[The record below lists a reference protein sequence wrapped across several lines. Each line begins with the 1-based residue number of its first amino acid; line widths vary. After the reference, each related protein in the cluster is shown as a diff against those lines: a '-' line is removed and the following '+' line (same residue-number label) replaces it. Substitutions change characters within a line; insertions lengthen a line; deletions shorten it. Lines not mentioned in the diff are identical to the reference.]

1 MKKSLSTLIL
11 SFLLF
16 GSATLNQSKGMEVRS
31 LLDNDIANTVSG
43 EIIRTKRAGESVD
56 KEVSN
61 DVKVQQRENADGT
74 HDIRF
79 VAGISSSDLSKAV
92 FNVTISNGSKTA
104 SKSYDVTRAYTHI
117 MVKENTLSAADVFG
131 EGYDYLV
138 AYAITGIPKTA
149 IEYTYSVNVTIND
162 DESILGSSDTRTVVL
177 KEIVDLDNGGGS
189 DAPVQKVDL
198 SDNIISYNSSTTVS
212 IDETVSHDGIQSM
225 KVKGTNYDVNAYT
238 QAAYRFSTPISGNDL
253 NISFYVKLDGD
264 NIYSNRI
271 TFRVY
276 TTSKSSVDPQIYL
289 HNTEHDKGV
298 TVERV
303 DNDWYKVS
311 IDCNELEYNSKT
323 LPEDSEIEYVRFTF
337 EPADKKEETKV
348 IEPVIWIDELTYG
361 YGENNEGGPT
371 VPSTPEVSKEDLSD
385 KISHSSNTTIS
396 LDTEVNHDGVQ
407 SAKITGTPATSREDY
422 SLAFYYGS
430 ATLTAE
436 TKIRFYAKLGD
447 NIYSSRIAFRIMTN
461 EGAKVTN
468 NISLNK
474 TNPVSGVTCTPDVD
488 GWVLV
493 EVSVAEYKDIN
504 DSTLTA
510 VGGTLDYLR
519 FGIIATDRSDET
531 PTIVPIAWID
541 ELTIA

>member
-43 EIIRTKRAGESVD
+43 EIIRTKRADESVN

-198 SDNIISYNSSTTVS
+198 SDNIIPYNSSTTVS
-212 IDETVSHDGIQSM
+212 LDETVSHDGVKSM
-225 KVKGTNYDVNAYT
+225 KIKGVNYNLNAYT
-238 QAAYRFSTPISGNDL
+238 QAAYRFSTPINGDDL
-253 NISFYVKLDGD
+253 NISFYVKLDGA

-271 TFRVY
+271 AFRVATTTGY
-276 TTSKSSVDPQIYL
+276 TVDPQIYL
-289 HNTEHDKGV
+289 NNTEH
-298 TVERV
+298 
-303 DNDWYKVS
+303 
-311 IDCNELEYNSKT
+311 
-323 LPEDSEIEYVRFTF
+323 
-337 EPADKKEETKV
+337 
-348 IEPVIWIDELTYG
+348 
-361 YGENNEGGPT
+361 
-371 VPSTPEVSKEDLSD
+371 
-385 KISHSSNTTIS
+385 
-396 LDTEVNHDGVQ
+396 
-407 SAKITGTPATSREDY
+407 
-422 SLAFYYGS
+422 
-430 ATLTAE
+430 
-436 TKIRFYAKLGD
+436 
-447 NIYSSRIAFRIMTN
+447 
-461 EGAKVTN
+461 
-468 NISLNK
+468 
-474 TNPVSGVTCTPDVD
+474 
-488 GWVLV
+488 
-493 EVSVAEYKDIN
+493 
-504 DSTLTA
+504 
-510 VGGTLDYLR
+510 
-519 FGIIATDRSDET
+519 
-531 PTIVPIAWID
+531 
-541 ELTIA
+541 